1 MERKEVQRRKDEIRT
16 RKELLE
22 EKRKK
27 HQQIENDIVEQ
38 VVITYKNIRKKLH
51 AIKGSLNTFT
61 IITTIDLLI
70 YRGRL

>member
-27 HQQIENDIVEQ
+27 HQQIESDIVEQ
-38 VVITYKNIRKKLH
+38 VTLCLKCKNAITSEKV
-51 AIKGSLNTFT
+51 A
-61 IITTIDLLI
+61 
-70 YRGRL
+70 

>member
-51 AIKGSLNTFT
+51 AIKLEYFYHYYNNRSVNL
-61 IITTIDLLI
+61 
-70 YRGRL
+70 

>member
-38 VVITYKNIRKKLH
+38 VVITYKNIRKKLL
-51 AIKGSLNTFT
+51 AIKLEYFYHYYNNRSVNL
-61 IITTIDLLI
+61 
-70 YRGRL
+70 

>member
-38 VVITYKNIRKKLH
+38 VVITYKNIKKKLH
-51 AIKGSLNTFT
+51 AIKVA
-61 IITTIDLLI
+61 
-70 YRGRL
+70 